1 MELAVLTALI
11 PGAPPQREDLAQAGA
26 AGEALGLLDEA
37 LARVQLSEPRA
48 ALTWRSSGDLAHCHP
63 HVPDPLSDIA
73 ELPVSEAARSRLAER
88 YTWLMAR
95 IPGLYVRLPQQF
107 MHEDY
112 DPSNLLM
119 DGTQVTGVVDFE
131 FCTRDVRA
139 MDLTVALSWWPLR
152 VLGTGAEWPIMRA
165 FTSGYAR
172 RITLDVDEIA
182 AIPLLYELRAY
193 TSLIHRL
200 GRYRQGL
207 SPLEAVI
214 DRAEAALARADWLR
228 TSGDRFEAMLHACF

>member
-1 MELAVLTALI
+1 V
-11 PGAPPQREDLAQAGA
+11 
-26 AGEALGLLDEA
+26 
-37 LARVQLSEPRA
+37 
-48 ALTWRSSGDLAHCHP
+48 
-63 HVPDPLSDIA
+63 
-73 ELPVSEAARSRLAER
+73 ER

-95 IPGLYVRLPQQF
+95 IPDLYVRLPQQF

-112 DPSNLLM
+112 APSNLLM

-139 MDLTVALSWWPLR
+139 MDLTVALSWWPVR

-165 FTSGYAR
+165 FTSGYTR

-182 AIPLLYELRAY
+182 AIPLLYEVRAY

-200 GRYRQGL
+200 GRHRQGL

-228 TSGDRFEAMLHACF
+228 TSGDCFEAMLHACF